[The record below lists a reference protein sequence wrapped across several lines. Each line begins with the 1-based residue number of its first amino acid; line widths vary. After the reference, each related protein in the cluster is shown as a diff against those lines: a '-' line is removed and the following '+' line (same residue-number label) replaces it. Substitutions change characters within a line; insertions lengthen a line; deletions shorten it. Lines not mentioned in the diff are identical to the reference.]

1 VDNTP
6 AIPLIMNMLLLYTC
20 YSIGISWAGKTLI
33 LLIFWIKRSLSF
45 RLLAW
50 INLALSFLSFVLRRL
65 LRSSLQSFSLP
76 LIHPDYKNKSS
87 KKISIPAIAK
97 RVGGGDMRY

>member
-1 VDNTP
+1 
-6 AIPLIMNMLLLYTC
+6 
-20 YSIGISWAGKTLI
+20 
-33 LLIFWIKRSLSF
+33 
-45 RLLAW
+45 
-50 INLALSFLSFVLRRL
+50 LALSFLSFVLRRL